1 MGLNPN
7 PEQIPGLRRRFSLIS
22 LFASCIFVVM
32 LLRLWQLQILAVDH
46 FRELS
51 ERNRIRYVAVEPPR
65 GSVYDRNGLL
75 LVDNRPSFTV
85 SVLRQ
90 DIQDIS
96 PTLQNLAN
104 LLGIDH
110 EQLDLRWRS
119 RQNFPKYQPVP
130 LIEDVGR
137 DAMERVQENALD
149 LPAVLVEV
157 KPMRSYPYGDLAAHL
172 FGYLGEVTEKELR
185 SPGFF
190 GYRSGIMVGK
200 TGIERLYES
209 ELRGEAGQKRIEVNV
224 KGREMRQ
231 VTTQEPLPGHSIVL
245 SLDLDLQKA
254 AEDAFGDQAGA
265 VVALDVRNGEILAFT
280 SKPSY
285 DPSVFARGISSK
297 EWTQLINN
305 PQKPMI
311 NKALRGQYPPGS
323 TFKMVVALAAL
334 EAGSVHS
341 GTTINCSGSIA
352 LGNSYEYR
360 CWKKEGHG
368 RVNLH
373 KALKESCDVWFYQV
387 GMELGI
393 EKIASAARRLGL
405 GAPLEFPF
413 GDENPGLI
421 PDSSWKRKRFGTSWY
436 AGETVIASI
445 GQGFV
450 LTTPL
455 QLAAMTAAIANGGTV
470 WRPQLIKRMVSPDG
484 ETVNISHTKVL
495 KTAYWRPDHINLVQ
509 NAMDAVVNEPGG
521 TAWRSRLNDL
531 RFAGKTGT
539 AQVVKRKSTEEE
551 EAMEDQLENTPY
563 RLRDHALFVGYA
575 PAQSPEIAVA
585 VVVEHGGHGSSAAAP
600 IAQAVFRAYAAL
612 KSKREELAKN
622 LFN

>member
-22 LFASCIFVVM
+22 LFASCIFIVM

-46 FRELS
+46 YRDLS
-51 ERNRIRYVAVEPPR
+51 ERNRIRYVSVEPPR
-65 GSVYDRNGLL
+65 GSVYDRNCTL

-90 DIQDIS
+90 DLEDIS
-96 PTLQNLAN
+96 PTLQSLGT
-104 LLGIDH
+104 LLGINH
-110 EQLDLRWRS
+110 EQLHLRWQS
-119 RQNFPKYQPVP
+119 QQHLPKYQPVP
-130 LIEDVGR
+130 LIEDIDR
-137 DAMERVQENALD
+137 DAMERVQENALS
-149 LPAVLVEV
+149 LPAILVEV

-172 FGYLGEVTEKELR
+172 FGYLGEVTEEELR
-185 SPGFF
+185 AARFF
-190 GYRSGIMVGK
+190 GYRSGVMIGK
-200 TGIERLYES
+200 TGLERLYES
-209 ELRGEAGQKRIEVNV
+209 ELRGETGEKRIEVNV

-245 SLDLDLQKA
+245 SLDLHLQKV

-265 VVALDVRNGEILAFT
+265 VVVMDVTNGDILAFT

-297 EWTQLINN
+297 EWNKLINN

-341 GTTINCSGSIA
+341 GTTIHCSGSIA
-352 LGNSYEYR
+352 LGDSYEYR

-421 PDSSWKRKRFGTSWY
+421 PDTSWKRKRFGTSWY
-436 AGETVIASI
+436 VGETVIASI

-455 QLAAMTAAIANGGTV
+455 QLAAMTSAIANGGTV
-470 WRPQLIKRMVSPDG
+470 WRPQLVKRILNRDG
-484 ETVNISHTKVL
+484 ETVSVSLPKVL

-521 TAWRSRLNDL
+521 TAWRSRLNEV

-551 EAMEDQLENTPY
+551 DALEDQLDNIPY

-575 PAQSPEIAVA
+575 PSQNPEIAIA

-600 IAQAVFRAYAAL
+600 VAQAIFRTYADL
-612 KSKREELAKN
+612 KSTRKELADN
-622 LFN
+622 QFN